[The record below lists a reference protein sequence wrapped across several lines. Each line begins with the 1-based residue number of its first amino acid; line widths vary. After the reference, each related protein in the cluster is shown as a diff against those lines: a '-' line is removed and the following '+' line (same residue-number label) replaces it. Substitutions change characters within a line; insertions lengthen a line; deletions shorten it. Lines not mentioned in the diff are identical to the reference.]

1 MEKLDRQIPPPE
13 QLRPLRAVEALE
25 QMGASAAREVL
36 EALARGAPEAQI
48 TREAKATLARLAKRP
63 TVTP

>member
-1 MEKLDRQIPPPE
+1 MAACMSDVESLTTGIGAPPP
-13 QLRPLRAVEALE
+13 PD
-25 QMGASAAREVL
+25 GAPAAREVP

-48 TREAKATLARLAKRP
+48 TREAKAALARLAKRP